1 MNDEI
6 QAIVDLAIKNG
17 YDIKDM
23 SKILSDSG
31 FGAEDISAA
40 ESMYDQSKK
49 KSPTQEDLKELQ
61 LRSEQEYFASD
72 ISSNQPREAAVEL
85 YNAVMKGNGTDEVV
99 SQNPDKYNSL
109 YNAYRVTSGD
119 PTVRSLPPSL
129 FDEQGVVNQDAFNRL
144 RRDSYRQL
152 EYQLERDRKAYEE
165 REAEI
170 AKRQESYIS
179 VVSPIIN
186 GAESI
191 LGGVINFAGEVSGSE
206 TLSEAGSY
214 LLEDVQ
220 LSSIAGMR
228 NSGLTDEEISKGFL
242 NNALEGNIGTSLMI
256 LGPQLLQQV
265 PQLALIAAT
274 GGTAGITTLGVSSAG
289 SALEQVEGRKD
300 MTSQEKMLYGVGA
313 GLAESLSE
321 RLFMGDVRLLR
332 KAFGGANL
340 QNMTKKEIGDLL
352 FAAVPPLVR
361 STLEE
366 GTEEAVASVAQ
377 QTLLNFIAGDEIDP
391 IEIAESAIIG
401 AIMGGSTYVL
411 AKGVNSFGSSANA
424 AEKAAVKK
432 DISDINDAVN
442 DPNISEK
449 ERDALSV
456 ALTEAQDRLAEI
468 ESKDAEL
475 YSKMT
480 EEERQELVKIN
491 SSILKSIN
499 EYRGATH
506 QVFKNQL
513 IRKVESL
520 VEQRNNIER
529 KYYDIAM
536 AVGLDVMYDN
546 PITGQRDNGELIQDG
561 QRVVFRSQTG
571 KEFDIGNIE
580 ELADVKPEDV
590 GLVIAQEIVS
600 PQISINKDGSLTY
613 SGEDQAQ
620 VKKGDRLRIGS
631 DLGINAIRRRKRGGY
646 KVDAMN
652 DSGQMVSVTGPAA
665 EEIAY
670 QITLAAA
677 QTPAGIEQINQL
689 IQQDEKAQQ
698 LLTEAIAANEQRRKN
713 TKPAARPAKE
723 GPKAAVA
730 EPARERVKEEAPAA
744 KEPAT
749 PREKMVKAVED
760 GKAFL
765 KKSLKGVAIVT
776 HDTRADFDK
785 AMNEVSRGKASAPN
799 VVDRGRFI
807 RNTKTGKLEVH
818 INLEQA
824 READVAHEIFHAVF
838 YKFFGQSE
846 KTAKQFANDL
856 IKVLNTGNKFERGLA
871 QQLDEFIK
879 KGGYTK
885 AEAAEE
891 IIAETAGLLYQNS
904 GKITTSMLDK
914 IALFLNKIAER
925 LKLDPLFTGTR
936 NRAKIV
942 ELLNSFASAMSEQ
955 TGIDVTRIDDNKVFD
970 KILKESSSKTIEQL
984 FDATKAGLLI
994 HATSGEFDTFDPEKI
1009 YGGSRAVYGYGFYF
1023 TGWAPKAKDYGNKFI
1038 FTPSDKYNLIDVKNK
1053 IDSEFVNELI
1063 KKSEKIK
1070 DPLLSPYVD
1079 AIVNEMT
1086 SMLADGKS
1094 VYIDEVRKRLVNRYK
1109 LSDQEFSESFKSLG
1123 YDGFS
1128 AESAL
1133 TDYYEVIIF
1142 NTEKLNEN
1150 LVKDEVEY
1158 ISKEGTQKS
1167 FTEAASKIAEKSSK
1181 VITAEDKE
1189 LVLTALKGG
1198 YIVHATKSEFRVF
1211 DPNRIERTA
1220 YGFGFYFT
1228 GQDDLAKSY
1237 GNRYSFI
1244 YSNEL
1249 NLYEGN
1255 ATISEAVLNRIKEAA
1270 ETENEK
1276 LLAREIEVLY
1286 TRDGGEVRK
1295 YNRMNGIPV
1304 DVLNQKLIKE
1314 AILQGKDPEKA
1325 FTVVTNEGLV
1335 SIPTSLE
1342 AERQLSVLLTKAG
1355 IDGFYTEVKEKYL
1368 RLGNAI
1374 DVAVVFNFE
1383 KLNKYVVSIEE
1394 IVGDYSRVALENYN
1408 IDYDIERSSRVDLPS
1423 YAAKKINKAYS
1434 ELGIKENSELRNLGS
1449 GIYGFATYVEDLSE
1463 PHPNGLVIKATTS
1476 ENESN
1481 IGLLLV
1487 IKYNGE
1493 LDGIARHYKWAPNT
1507 IVDRENISTIK
1518 LRTKALI
1525 TKEYL
1530 PVKAQVVGK
1539 DGEVIDVSVEDIY
1552 KAAELL
1558 MIGMSRANRKDMKA
1572 IDTGN
1577 LYLMENLNSFGDLVA
1592 LSSEGSYYEEDI
1604 QEQET
1609 FIKIWNKLIANED
1622 ALAAAATAAIEYE
1635 FEYQEGDA
1643 RWFSNIYKNIPPS
1656 VFDNLLKSI
1665 FSAKRS
1671 GYRLGIELLDQH
1683 DGNYG
1688 FVVDKDGITDGSVKL
1703 FDVDARI
1710 GASDIVRILKEEN
1723 IISEL
1728 TLDVADGLKN
1738 IVRVGPKEF
1747 SEIIDVG
1754 TNQFL
1759 YEDRKATYIPVN
1771 LPKPAPAEYNFGHG
1785 NVDDAYDVREKASRE
1800 EPETKADKLI
1810 DAILNKH
1817 WSEIQSG
1824 YDVAFGNGMFG
1835 TGIYGVGLDGPEHIA
1850 EFSMKASEFDGE
1862 DIVVLDNFASVEG
1875 MIGGKRKGN
1884 GRRALRGILRLADE
1898 YGVRVKLLASPITMF
1913 KDASKAT
1920 KEKLIKFYASEG
1932 FEPMKGGSVGQ
1943 MIRPVGAQP
1952 QKEKPLPLNNERYWG
1967 KDTADVTTL
1976 EEFIK
1981 REEDFDPNYVGEFS
1995 QEELDNLP
2003 PSIISDMFFDG
2014 YNEDYGNIES
2024 FEKQG
2029 KNESWAFVSP
2039 QNRGDKE
2046 TTPEQNEKALKDAE
2060 SWFKE
2065 NDLSPNKVYTMFN
2078 GLKRVSFFVPNM
2090 SIKQVS
2096 KFNEQ
2101 FEQINSLHSSGI
2113 VSQVPMNN
2121 SSRLTIED
2129 EYGDPHGVWTV
2140 PTDIG
2145 YDDNYIVAKKWDG
2158 EIAYFKPQYDDG
2170 DAVFESEMDMD
2181 TPPEDRS
2188 SKEVIQSLE
2197 SGRFEITEDGKGN
2210 YVFFHYSPE
2219 KIDTVDPKFFGK
2231 NAYTSDRRITPISF
2245 YYTAPNRQETM
2256 VSGDPNVV
2264 LVKKE
2269 EVYPFTTDPLNLYDE
2284 AKKLH
2289 DEYYGKIFKGVKK
2302 AFDAP
2307 SQATWIMRVA
2317 ADRGYKML
2325 IAAWND
2331 VSRAETPL
2339 SMKVDKAATAEFIK
2353 SGRKRIYAGEDLRT
2367 IGMVDRSSRQVD
2379 DMESRIKDREVKSLA
2394 QRIKDTVFWNPEQ
2407 KQVRSLKESM
2417 VGDLTVEGWNIR
2429 RFNNRLN
2436 ELLKKN
2442 PEASGYVN
2450 EILNGYLSPD
2460 SAVKLESLSNG
2471 KEIADHAYSMRAY
2484 IDKFSSDFLNGEE
2497 FASFSPELRKVIE
2510 KNIGQYVRKSYRFW
2524 KDKNFKPTKRAR
2536 INAIKFEY
2544 EALLAKQIQILERS
2558 GKTPLEI
2565 DEYLDNEKVQGLID
2579 QATGII
2585 DRYIAEAEQ
2594 IRKGPDFRASGMV
2607 RPSSIKL
2614 PSQQFMKRKNLP
2626 ETIQELLGAEK
2637 DPLVRFTDTTWALAN
2652 IKYKAVMLNNMLK
2665 QLGPNVIKDT
2675 QEVTKSEESS
2685 KEFRQIKDEYSP
2697 MNGKWVRSDLF
2708 EVISDESLYTSDLA
2722 WLQLYFNILKV
2733 ARKSKVV
2740 YNIPTWRKNITG
2752 GWYTMLANGV
2762 LFNQNIV
2769 ADISNRAKQLYG
2781 NAKGKELMQKEI
2793 YDQLGVMGK
2802 YGLLGTSVDANMI
2815 GLMDITMNSAITG
2828 EVDDNKAMAYFN
2840 KFVSKGKSLDKWATE
2855 NYSFIDDY
2863 TKLVVF
2869 RNEVQMT
2876 AKKLYG
2882 KEYSELSQEE
2892 LNEVNRYAA
2901 ERVKENTPTFSRL
2914 PRFYKTLAKMPFG
2927 DFLSFELEAIRSIYQ
2942 NTTNGLL
2949 DVKKGMSDTSLNDVQ
2964 KKAYIRSGMSRLVGV
2979 SSLLSI
2985 RLAITAGIAAAALGD
3000 DEDLDEAAKAVRP
3013 DWMDG
3018 HSLVI
3023 TNINKNGE
3031 VTAYDYSLEDPYG
3044 NVFDAVT
3051 DPMGLP
3057 KHIWELFG
3065 PNMAAEFIFNVSKGK
3080 DVYGRDI
3087 AEKTDGLL
3095 NSAYKYTSYGVKY
3108 LFVPPA
3114 ISSYY
3119 RDYIKGGSA
3128 EKPKDYFTALISRST
3143 IRDYKYNAGAQFS
3156 FSTKELSTGKKDF
3169 NELSSSG
3176 KRVRMKQLEEI
3187 RNQYQAIVEI
3197 GMSKGNFEMIQRAN
3211 MSVRRNF
3218 SRLERA
3224 YIFYGYELK

>member
-242 NNALEGNIGTSLMI
+242 NNVLEGNIGTSLMI

-332 KAFGGANL
+332 KFFGGANL
-340 QNMTKKEIGDLL
+340 QNMTKKEFGDLL
-352 FAAVPPLVR
+352 FAAVPPFVR
-361 STLEE
+361 SKLEE
-366 GTEEAVASVAQ
+366 ATEEAVASVAQ

-529 KYYDIAM
+529 KYYDSEKETGVPSPVVEGAPVVAAEPIVREGEEAPEAGRVLQAPAEEGEITTVFNAESPIAM

-713 TKPAARPAKE
+713 AKPAARPAKE

-730 EPARERVKEEAPAA
+730 EPARKRVEEKPTAPVA

-749 PREKMVKAVED
+749 PRGKMVKAVED

-765 KKSLKGVAIVT
+765 KKSLKEVAIVT

-785 AMNEVSRGKASAPN
+785 SMNKVSRAKASAPN

-1009 YGGSRAVYGYGFYF
+1009 YGGSRSVYGYGFYF
-1023 TGWAPKAKDYGNKFI
+1023 TGWPPKAKDYGNKFI
-1038 FTPSDKYNLIDVKNK
+1038 FTPSDKYNLIDVAAK
-1053 IDSEFVNELI
+1053 INSEFVNELI

-1109 LSDQEFSESFKSLG
+1109 LSDQEFSEAFKSLG

-1394 IVGDYSRVALENYN
+1394 IVGDYSRVAL
-1408 IDYDIERSSRVDLPS
+1408 
-1423 YAAKKINKAYS
+1423 
-1434 ELGIKENSELRNLGS
+1434 
-1449 GIYGFATYVEDLSE
+1449 
-1463 PHPNGLVIKATTS
+1463 
-1476 ENESN
+1476 
-1481 IGLLLV
+1481 
-1487 IKYNGE
+1487 
-1493 LDGIARHYKWAPNT
+1493 
-1507 IVDRENISTIK
+1507 
-1518 LRTKALI
+1518 
-1525 TKEYL
+1525 
-1530 PVKAQVVGK
+1530 
-1539 DGEVIDVSVEDIY
+1539 
-1552 KAAELL
+1552 
-1558 MIGMSRANRKDMKA
+1558 
-1572 IDTGN
+1572 
-1577 LYLMENLNSFGDLVA
+1577 
-1592 LSSEGSYYEEDI
+1592 
-1604 QEQET
+1604 
-1609 FIKIWNKLIANED
+1609 
-1622 ALAAAATAAIEYE
+1622 
-1635 FEYQEGDA
+1635 
-1643 RWFSNIYKNIPPS
+1643 
-1656 VFDNLLKSI
+1656 
-1665 FSAKRS
+1665 
-1671 GYRLGIELLDQH
+1671 
-1683 DGNYG
+1683 
-1688 FVVDKDGITDGSVKL
+1688 
-1703 FDVDARI
+1703 
-1710 GASDIVRILKEEN
+1710 
-1723 IISEL
+1723 
-1728 TLDVADGLKN
+1728 
-1738 IVRVGPKEF
+1738 
-1747 SEIIDVG
+1747 
-1754 TNQFL
+1754 
-1759 YEDRKATYIPVN
+1759 IPVN

-1785 NVDDAYDVREKASRE
+1785 NVDDAYDVREKASKE

-1850 EFSMKASEFDGE
+1850 EFSMKTSEFDGE

-1932 FEPMKGGSVGQ
+1932 FEPMKGESVGQ

-2317 ADRGYKML
+2317 ADRGYKVL

-2544 EALLAKQIQILERS
+2544 ESLLAKQIQILERS

-2626 ETIQELLGAEK
+2626 ETIQELLGVEK

>member
-242 NNALEGNIGTSLMI
+242 NNVLEGNIGTSLMI

-361 STLEE
+361 SKLEE

-529 KYYDIAM
+529 KYYDSEKETGVPSPVVEGAPVVAAEPIVREGEEAPEAGRVLQAPAEEGEITTVFNAESPIAM

-713 TKPAARPAKE
+713 AKPAARPAKE

-1109 LSDQEFSESFKSLG
+1109 LSDQEFSEAFKSLG

-1394 IVGDYSRVALENYN
+1394 IVGDYSRVAL
-1408 IDYDIERSSRVDLPS
+1408 
-1423 YAAKKINKAYS
+1423 
-1434 ELGIKENSELRNLGS
+1434 
-1449 GIYGFATYVEDLSE
+1449 
-1463 PHPNGLVIKATTS
+1463 
-1476 ENESN
+1476 
-1481 IGLLLV
+1481 
-1487 IKYNGE
+1487 
-1493 LDGIARHYKWAPNT
+1493 
-1507 IVDRENISTIK
+1507 
-1518 LRTKALI
+1518 
-1525 TKEYL
+1525 
-1530 PVKAQVVGK
+1530 
-1539 DGEVIDVSVEDIY
+1539 
-1552 KAAELL
+1552 
-1558 MIGMSRANRKDMKA
+1558 
-1572 IDTGN
+1572 
-1577 LYLMENLNSFGDLVA
+1577 
-1592 LSSEGSYYEEDI
+1592 
-1604 QEQET
+1604 
-1609 FIKIWNKLIANED
+1609 
-1622 ALAAAATAAIEYE
+1622 
-1635 FEYQEGDA
+1635 
-1643 RWFSNIYKNIPPS
+1643 
-1656 VFDNLLKSI
+1656 
-1665 FSAKRS
+1665 
-1671 GYRLGIELLDQH
+1671 
-1683 DGNYG
+1683 
-1688 FVVDKDGITDGSVKL
+1688 
-1703 FDVDARI
+1703 
-1710 GASDIVRILKEEN
+1710 
-1723 IISEL
+1723 
-1728 TLDVADGLKN
+1728 
-1738 IVRVGPKEF
+1738 
-1747 SEIIDVG
+1747 
-1754 TNQFL
+1754 
-1759 YEDRKATYIPVN
+1759 IPVN

-1785 NVDDAYDVREKASRE
+1785 NVDDAYDVREKASKE

-1850 EFSMKASEFDGE
+1850 EFSMKTSEFDGE

-1932 FEPMKGGSVGQ
+1932 FEPMKGESVGQ

-2317 ADRGYKML
+2317 ADRGYKVL

-2626 ETIQELLGAEK
+2626 ETIQELLGVEK

>member
-242 NNALEGNIGTSLMI
+242 NNVLEGNIGTSLMI

-332 KAFGGANL
+332 KFFGGANL
-340 QNMTKKEIGDLL
+340 QNMTKKDFGDLL

-361 STLEE
+361 SKLEE

-529 KYYDIAM
+529 KYYDSEKETGVPSPVVEGAPVVAAEPIVREGEEAPEAGRVLQAPAEEGEITTVFNAESPIAM

-646 KVDAMN
+646 RVDAMN

-713 TKPAARPAKE
+713 AKPAARPAKE

-730 EPARERVKEEAPAA
+730 EPARKRVEEKPTAPVA
-744 KEPAT
+744 KEPET
-749 PREKMVKAVED
+749 PREKMQEAVTQ

-765 KKSLKGVAIVT
+765 KKNLSDVTIVT
-776 HDTRADFDK
+776 HETRADYDD
-785 AMNEVSRGKASAPN
+785 AMDGVSRGKANRAATK
-799 VVDRGRFI
+799 DRGRFI
-807 RNTKTGKLEVH
+807 RNTKTGKLEIHV
-818 INLEQA
+818 NLEES
-824 READVAHEIFHAVF
+824 RVADVAHEIFHAAF
-838 YKFFGQSE
+838 YKYFGQNQ
-846 KTAKQFANDL
+846 KRAKQFATDL
-856 IKVLNTGNKFERGLA
+856 AKVLDTGNSFEKELGK
-871 QQLDEFIK
+871 QLNDFLK
-879 KGGYTK
+879 RGGYTK
-885 AEAAEE
+885 GEEAEE
-891 IIAETAGLLYQNS
+891 ILAEAAGLLYQNS
-904 GKITTSMLDK
+904 GKITRSMLDK
-914 IALFLNKIAER
+914 IALFLNQIAER
-925 LKLDPLFTGTR
+925 LKLPVVFTGAR
-936 NRAKIV
+936 DRAKIV
-942 ELLNSFASAMSEQ
+942 DFLNSFATAISEQ
-955 TGIDVTRIDDNKVFD
+955 TGLAVDRTPA
-970 KILKESSSKTIEQL
+970 E
-984 FDATKAGLLI
+984 KA
-994 HATSGEFDTFDPEKI
+994 
-1009 YGGSRAVYGYGFYF
+1009 
-1023 TGWAPKAKDYGNKFI
+1023 
-1038 FTPSDKYNLIDVKNK
+1038 
-1053 IDSEFVNELI
+1053 
-1063 KKSEKIK
+1063 
-1070 DPLLSPYVD
+1070 
-1079 AIVNEMT
+1079 
-1086 SMLADGKS
+1086 
-1094 VYIDEVRKRLVNRYK
+1094 
-1109 LSDQEFSESFKSLG
+1109 
-1123 YDGFS
+1123 
-1128 AESAL
+1128 
-1133 TDYYEVIIF
+1133 
-1142 NTEKLNEN
+1142 
-1150 LVKDEVEY
+1150 
-1158 ISKEGTQKS
+1158 
-1167 FTEAASKIAEKSSK
+1167 FTESASKIAEKSSK

-1228 GQDDLAKSY
+1228 GQADLAKSY

-1394 IVGDYSRVALENYN
+1394 IVGDYSRVAL
-1408 IDYDIERSSRVDLPS
+1408 
-1423 YAAKKINKAYS
+1423 
-1434 ELGIKENSELRNLGS
+1434 
-1449 GIYGFATYVEDLSE
+1449 
-1463 PHPNGLVIKATTS
+1463 
-1476 ENESN
+1476 
-1481 IGLLLV
+1481 
-1487 IKYNGE
+1487 
-1493 LDGIARHYKWAPNT
+1493 
-1507 IVDRENISTIK
+1507 
-1518 LRTKALI
+1518 
-1525 TKEYL
+1525 
-1530 PVKAQVVGK
+1530 
-1539 DGEVIDVSVEDIY
+1539 
-1552 KAAELL
+1552 
-1558 MIGMSRANRKDMKA
+1558 
-1572 IDTGN
+1572 
-1577 LYLMENLNSFGDLVA
+1577 
-1592 LSSEGSYYEEDI
+1592 
-1604 QEQET
+1604 
-1609 FIKIWNKLIANED
+1609 
-1622 ALAAAATAAIEYE
+1622 
-1635 FEYQEGDA
+1635 
-1643 RWFSNIYKNIPPS
+1643 
-1656 VFDNLLKSI
+1656 
-1665 FSAKRS
+1665 
-1671 GYRLGIELLDQH
+1671 
-1683 DGNYG
+1683 
-1688 FVVDKDGITDGSVKL
+1688 
-1703 FDVDARI
+1703 
-1710 GASDIVRILKEEN
+1710 
-1723 IISEL
+1723 
-1728 TLDVADGLKN
+1728 
-1738 IVRVGPKEF
+1738 
-1747 SEIIDVG
+1747 
-1754 TNQFL
+1754 
-1759 YEDRKATYIPVN
+1759 IPVN

-1850 EFSMKASEFDGE
+1850 EFSMKTSEFDGE

-1932 FEPMKGGSVGQ
+1932 FEPMKGESVGQ

-1981 REEDFDPNYVGEFS
+1981 REEDFDPDYVGEFS

-2302 AFDAP
+2302 AFDAT

-2317 ADRGYKML
+2317 ADRGYKVL

-2626 ETIQELLGAEK
+2626 ETIQELLGVEK

>member
-529 KYYDIAM
+529 KYYDSEKETGVPSPVVEGAPVVAAEPIVREGEEAPEAGRVLQAPAEEGEITTVFNAESPIAM

-713 TKPAARPAKE
+713 AKPAARPAKE

-1079 AIVNEMT
+1079 AIVNE
-1086 SMLADGKS
+1086 
-1094 VYIDEVRKRLVNRYK
+1094 I
-1109 LSDQEFSESFKSLG
+1109 SDQEFSEAFKSLG

-1394 IVGDYSRVALENYN
+1394 IVGDYSRVAL
-1408 IDYDIERSSRVDLPS
+1408 
-1423 YAAKKINKAYS
+1423 
-1434 ELGIKENSELRNLGS
+1434 
-1449 GIYGFATYVEDLSE
+1449 
-1463 PHPNGLVIKATTS
+1463 
-1476 ENESN
+1476 
-1481 IGLLLV
+1481 
-1487 IKYNGE
+1487 
-1493 LDGIARHYKWAPNT
+1493 
-1507 IVDRENISTIK
+1507 
-1518 LRTKALI
+1518 
-1525 TKEYL
+1525 
-1530 PVKAQVVGK
+1530 
-1539 DGEVIDVSVEDIY
+1539 
-1552 KAAELL
+1552 
-1558 MIGMSRANRKDMKA
+1558 
-1572 IDTGN
+1572 
-1577 LYLMENLNSFGDLVA
+1577 
-1592 LSSEGSYYEEDI
+1592 
-1604 QEQET
+1604 
-1609 FIKIWNKLIANED
+1609 
-1622 ALAAAATAAIEYE
+1622 
-1635 FEYQEGDA
+1635 
-1643 RWFSNIYKNIPPS
+1643 
-1656 VFDNLLKSI
+1656 
-1665 FSAKRS
+1665 
-1671 GYRLGIELLDQH
+1671 
-1683 DGNYG
+1683 
-1688 FVVDKDGITDGSVKL
+1688 
-1703 FDVDARI
+1703 
-1710 GASDIVRILKEEN
+1710 
-1723 IISEL
+1723 
-1728 TLDVADGLKN
+1728 
-1738 IVRVGPKEF
+1738 
-1747 SEIIDVG
+1747 
-1754 TNQFL
+1754 
-1759 YEDRKATYIPVN
+1759 IPVN

-1785 NVDDAYDVREKASRE
+1785 NVDDAYDVREKASKE

-1850 EFSMKASEFDGE
+1850 EFSMKTSEFDGE

-1932 FEPMKGGSVGQ
+1932 FEPMKGESVGQ

-2317 ADRGYKML
+2317 ADRGYKVL

-2781 NAKGKELMQKEI
+2781 SAKGKELMQKEI

>member
-242 NNALEGNIGTSLMI
+242 NNVLEGNIGTSLMI

-361 STLEE
+361 SKLEE

-520 VEQRNNIER
+520 REQRNNIER
-529 KYYDIAM
+529 KYYDSEKETGVPSPVVKGAPIVEAKPVEVPSAEAPEAGRVLQAPTEEGEITTVFNAESPIPM

-713 TKPAARPAKE
+713 AKPAARPAKE

-730 EPARERVKEEAPAA
+730 EPARKRVEEKPTAPVA
-744 KEPAT
+744 KEPET
-749 PREKMVKAVED
+749 PREKMQEAVTQ

-765 KKSLKGVAIVT
+765 KKNLSDVTIVT
-776 HDTRADFDK
+776 HETRADYDD
-785 AMNEVSRGKASAPN
+785 AMDGVSRGKANRAATK
-799 VVDRGRFI
+799 DRGRFI
-807 RNTKTGKLEVH
+807 RNTKTGKLEIHV
-818 INLEQA
+818 NLEES
-824 READVAHEIFHAVF
+824 RVADVAHEIFHAAF
-838 YKFFGQSE
+838 YKYFGQNQ
-846 KTAKQFANDL
+846 KRAKQFATDL
-856 IKVLNTGNKFERGLA
+856 AKVLDTGNSFEKELGK
-871 QQLDEFIK
+871 QLNDFLK
-879 KGGYTK
+879 RGGYTK
-885 AEAAEE
+885 GEEAEE
-891 IIAETAGLLYQNS
+891 ILAEAAGLLYQNS
-904 GKITTSMLDK
+904 GKITRSMLDK
-914 IALFLNKIAER
+914 IALFLNQIAER
-925 LKLDPLFTGTR
+925 LKLPVVFTGAR
-936 NRAKIV
+936 DRAKIV
-942 ELLNSFASAMSEQ
+942 DFLNSFATAISEQ
-955 TGIDVTRIDDNKVFD
+955 TGLAVDRTPA
-970 KILKESSSKTIEQL
+970 E
-984 FDATKAGLLI
+984 KA
-994 HATSGEFDTFDPEKI
+994 
-1009 YGGSRAVYGYGFYF
+1009 
-1023 TGWAPKAKDYGNKFI
+1023 
-1038 FTPSDKYNLIDVKNK
+1038 
-1053 IDSEFVNELI
+1053 
-1063 KKSEKIK
+1063 
-1070 DPLLSPYVD
+1070 
-1079 AIVNEMT
+1079 
-1086 SMLADGKS
+1086 
-1094 VYIDEVRKRLVNRYK
+1094 
-1109 LSDQEFSESFKSLG
+1109 
-1123 YDGFS
+1123 
-1128 AESAL
+1128 
-1133 TDYYEVIIF
+1133 
-1142 NTEKLNEN
+1142 
-1150 LVKDEVEY
+1150 
-1158 ISKEGTQKS
+1158 
-1167 FTEAASKIAEKSSK
+1167 FTESASKIAEKSSK

-1394 IVGDYSRVALENYN
+1394 IVGDYSRVAL
-1408 IDYDIERSSRVDLPS
+1408 
-1423 YAAKKINKAYS
+1423 
-1434 ELGIKENSELRNLGS
+1434 
-1449 GIYGFATYVEDLSE
+1449 
-1463 PHPNGLVIKATTS
+1463 
-1476 ENESN
+1476 
-1481 IGLLLV
+1481 
-1487 IKYNGE
+1487 
-1493 LDGIARHYKWAPNT
+1493 
-1507 IVDRENISTIK
+1507 
-1518 LRTKALI
+1518 
-1525 TKEYL
+1525 
-1530 PVKAQVVGK
+1530 
-1539 DGEVIDVSVEDIY
+1539 
-1552 KAAELL
+1552 
-1558 MIGMSRANRKDMKA
+1558 
-1572 IDTGN
+1572 
-1577 LYLMENLNSFGDLVA
+1577 
-1592 LSSEGSYYEEDI
+1592 
-1604 QEQET
+1604 
-1609 FIKIWNKLIANED
+1609 
-1622 ALAAAATAAIEYE
+1622 
-1635 FEYQEGDA
+1635 
-1643 RWFSNIYKNIPPS
+1643 
-1656 VFDNLLKSI
+1656 
-1665 FSAKRS
+1665 
-1671 GYRLGIELLDQH
+1671 
-1683 DGNYG
+1683 
-1688 FVVDKDGITDGSVKL
+1688 
-1703 FDVDARI
+1703 
-1710 GASDIVRILKEEN
+1710 
-1723 IISEL
+1723 
-1728 TLDVADGLKN
+1728 
-1738 IVRVGPKEF
+1738 
-1747 SEIIDVG
+1747 
-1754 TNQFL
+1754 
-1759 YEDRKATYIPVN
+1759 IPVN

-1785 NVDDAYDVREKASRE
+1785 NVDDAYDVREKASKE

-1850 EFSMKASEFDGE
+1850 EFSMKTSEFDGE

-1932 FEPMKGGSVGQ
+1932 FEPMKGESVGQ

-2781 NAKGKELMQKEI
+2781 SAKGKELMQKEI